1 MAAADSG
8 QARAVA
14 GPPQQHPPGYVGKL
28 PLSLKA
34 GWGVGSMGC
43 LGMLYIVNVFVLYF
57 LVNHLGVDPA
67 LAGLIL
73 FITRIYDVFSDP
85 MIGFLSDTTRS
96 RWGRRRPWMALGA
109 FMSGL
114 ALILTFNAPALASM
128 NALAIYQLIVLIAYF
143 TGYTLFYVPFMAMP
157 AEMTDDYNERT
168 SIMAWRV
175 GYSNFAGILIGAGM
189 PALINYMG
197 ADRRAY
203 GVVAILVGILIAATM
218 MTTVLLTRR
227 ARGSCPARS
236 RTAIRSPITFG
247 RWRTTGPSLLWPRSR
262 PRCTW
267 ASASTAARCCSIM
280 TYFLERGEGG
290 LALSTLAGNFAG
302 LCTVPL
308 WAYFARGKDKRWVY
322 MVAIVGSAITL
333 ISWAFATPTEG
344 DVVFV
349 LRSCFVGIFGA
360 GGLTIGF
367 SMLPDTIEYDRI
379 RTGKVRTAL
388 YTGVLGFVEKTGF
401 ALGPL
406 LMGFYFSAAG
416 LVETTLGAVE
426 QPDSAITAIVNG
438 KAWIPAT
445 LQALALFWLV
455 SYRLTEKQL
464 ADLRGAAGAS
474 GAPAP
479 ARE

>member
-1 MAAADSG
+1 M
-8 QARAVA
+8 
-14 GPPQQHPPGYVGKL
+14 
-28 PLSLKA
+28 
-34 GWGVGSMGC
+34 
-43 LGMLYIVNVFVLYF
+43 
-57 LVNHLGVDPA
+57 
-67 LAGLIL
+67 
-73 FITRIYDVFSDP
+73 
-85 MIGFLSDTTRS
+85 
-96 RWGRRRPWMALGA
+96 
-109 FMSGL
+109 
-114 ALILTFNAPALASM
+114 ALILTFNVPALASM

-189 PALINYMG
+189 PALINYLG

-203 GVVAILVGILIAATM
+203 GIVAILVGILIAATM

-227 ARGSCPARS
+227 ARELPSSQQDRYSIADYFRALANNRPFLTLAALKATLYLGVGVNGSA
-236 RTAIRSPITFG
+236 
-247 RWRTTGPSLLWPRSR
+247 LLFY
-262 PRCTW
+262 
-267 ASASTAARCCSIM
+267 M

-290 LALSTLAGNFAG
+290 VALSTLAGNLAG

-308 WAYFARGKDKRWVY
+308 WAHFSRGKDKRWVY
-322 MVAIVGSAITL
+322 MVAIVGSGAML

-344 DVVFV
+344 DLVFV
-349 LRSCFVGIFGA
+349 IRSCLVGIFGA

-406 LMGFYFSAAG
+406 LMGFYFSATG

-464 ADLRGAAGAS
+464 ADMRGAPGAI
-474 GAPAP
+474 GALN
-479 ARE
+479 R

>member
-1 MAAADSG
+1 MG
-8 QARAVA
+8 R
-14 GPPQQHPPGYVGKL
+14 L

-43 LGMLYIVNVFVLYF
+43 LGMLFIVNVFVLFF
-57 LVNHLGVDPA
+57 LVSHLGIDPA
-67 LAGLIL
+67 MAGLIL

-114 ALILTFNAPALASM
+114 ALILTFNAPALGSD
-128 NALAIYQLIVLIAYF
+128 NALAIYELIVLIAYF

-168 SIMAWRV
+168 SIMSWRV
-175 GYSNFAGILIGAGM
+175 GYSNFAGIIIGAGM
-189 PALINYMG
+189 PALIDYLG

-203 GVVAILVGILIAATM
+203 GIAAIVVGILIAATM
-218 MTTVLLTRR
+218 MATVLFTAR
-227 ARGSCPARS
+227 ARELPGSPQDRYSIGEYFRALANNRPFMTLAALKGTLYLGVGVNGS
-236 RTAIRSPITFG
+236 A
-247 RWRTTGPSLLWPRSR
+247 LLFY
-262 PRCTW
+262 
-267 ASASTAARCCSIM
+267 M
-280 TYFLERGEGG
+280 TYFLERGELGV
-290 LALSTLAGNFAG
+290 ALSTLAGNFAG
-302 LCTVPL
+302 MCSVPL
-308 WAYFARGKDKRWVY
+308 WAYFSRGRDKRWVY
-322 MVAIVGSAITL
+322 MVAIVGSL
-333 ISWAFATPTEG
+333 VMLVSWAFATPTEG
-344 DVVFV
+344 DLVFV
-349 LRSCFVGIFGA
+349 VRSCLVGIFGA

-379 RTGKVRTAL
+379 RTGKVRSAL

-406 LMGFYFSAAG
+406 LMGFYFSATG
-416 LVETTLGAVE
+416 LVETTQGAVE

-455 SYRLTEKQL
+455 SYRLTAKQL
-464 ADLRGAAGAS
+464 ADMRGAAGA
-474 GAPAP
+474 GGGG
-479 ARE
+479 